1 MNDCNIKIDLEFG
14 SIGDKLMQVQY
25 RCNDIRENVDVVD
38 LKASINQRI
47 TLPSKITLT
56 FSNKD
61 NNKDTILDENNN
73 ILSDL
78 YVKILNIYLD
88 GIKVNPVY
96 LQKNLKLFTDSGNI
110 INTPYV
116 GFNGTMEIPLDTAS
130 VFQQINW
137 FNHQASIPNSAD
149 QASRESV

>member
-25 RCNDIRENVDVVD
+25 RCNDIREHVDVVD

-47 TLPSKITLT
+47 TLPSKITLA

-110 INTPYV
+110 INTPYI

-137 FNHQASIPNSAD
+137 FNHQASIPDSAY
-149 QASRESV
+149 